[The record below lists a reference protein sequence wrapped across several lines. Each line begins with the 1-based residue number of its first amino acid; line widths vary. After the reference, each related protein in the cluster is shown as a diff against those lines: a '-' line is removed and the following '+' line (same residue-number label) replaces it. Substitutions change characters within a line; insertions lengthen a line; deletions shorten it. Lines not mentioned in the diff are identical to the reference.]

1 MLAQSDT
8 SQTEYHAIKVLGKPP
23 GVFPSTKPTLW
34 PAFRRVSTA
43 SGQLDSGSV
52 PLMFAEVAVSG
63 PVALSSAFAT
73 G

>member
-1 MLAQSDT
+1 MLVLSDA
-8 SQTEYHAIKVLGKPP
+8 SQTEYHAIKVLGEPP

-34 PAFRRVSTA
+34 PAFCKVSTA
-43 SGQLDSGSV
+43 SRQLDFGGV

-63 PVALSSAFAT
+63 PVARSSAFAT